1 MFVYLNQLASEEP
14 ICLDVANIREFHPQV
29 TEVEGKDRKGT
40 LITLHRGE
48 PWIVKQSCY
57 DVLQMCQKAKRGEL

>member
-1 MFVYLNQLASEEP
+1 MFVYLNQLASQEP

-29 TEVEGKDRKGT
+29 TQVEGTDRKGT
-40 LITLHRGE
+40 LITLYRGE

-57 DVLQMCQKAKRGEL
+57 DVLQICQRAKRGEL

>member
-1 MFVYLNQLASEEP
+1 MFVYLNQLASKEA
-14 ICLDVANIREFHPQV
+14 ICIDVANIREFHPEEV
-29 TEVEGKDRKGT
+29 EVEGESRKGT
-40 LITLHRGE
+40 LITLYRGE

>member
-14 ICLDVANIREFHPQV
+14 IYLDVANIREFHPQV

-40 LITLHRGE
+40 LITLYRGE

>member
-1 MFVYLNQLASEEP
+1 MFVYLNQLASEEA
-14 ICLDVANIREFHPQV
+14 ICIDVANIREFHPEIV
-29 TEVEGKDRKGT
+29 EIEGKDRKGT
-40 LITLHRGE
+40 LITLYNGD